1 MKLDKNNNI
10 VIGHYRIK
18 SNSIAEKV
26 LAATGVTVGTLATL
40 ICVYGTVAVMYL
52 LP

>member
-10 VIGHYRIK
+10 TIGRYRIK

-26 LAATGVTVGTLATL
+26 LVATGVTVGTLATL
-40 ICVYGTVAVMYL
+40 VFLYGTVAVMYL
-52 LP
+52 FP